1 MNFIFDLD
9 GTICFKGK
17 PVTKKIM
24 DMLRELEQQGHQVLF
39 ASARPIRDL
48 LPVIDQ
54 HFHSATLIG
63 GNGSLISRNEKVVFS
78 QAFSSEQVAAMK
90 EIIQTYDAAYLID
103 GDWNYAYTGD
113 PMHPIKANLDP
124 DNLAEQVQ
132 LEELNQV
139 VKILVLQSDEQEKV
153 AGEAEALGLRV
164 HRHHG
169 EDIVDISPPGIDKWT
184 AIQQAGIGEGE
195 YIAFGNDA
203 NDIEMF
209 RHAKYA
215 IMIGKHEELASYAH
229 VDIPL
234 GEACEQTIVDSL
246 RDFAAGKIF
255 AHA

>member
-24 DMLRELEQQGHQVLF
+24 DMLKELEQNGHQVIF

-54 HFHSATLIG
+54 HFYSATLIG
-63 GNGSLISRNEKVVFS
+63 GNGSLISRNGKIVFTKT
-78 QAFSSEQVAAMK
+78 FSSEQVAAMK
-90 EIIQTYDAAYLID
+90 EIMKMYDAAYLID

-113 PMHPIKANLDP
+113 SMHPIKANLDP

-132 LEELNQV
+132 LDELNQV
-139 VKILVLQSDEQEKV
+139 VKILILQSADQEKV
-153 AGEAEALGLRV
+153 AAEANALGLRV

-184 AIQQAGIGEGE
+184 AIQYTGIGEGE

-203 NDIEMF
+203 NDIEML
-209 RHAKYA
+209 RHARYA
-215 IMIGKHEELASYAH
+215 VRIGEHEDLISYAH

-234 GEACEQTIVDSL
+234 GAACEQAIVDKL
-246 RDFAAGKIF
+246 RDIAIGKTC
-255 AHA
+255 AHS

>member
-9 GTICFKGK
+9 GTICFEGK

-24 DMLRELEQQGHQVLF
+24 DMLKELEQNGHQVLF

-63 GNGSLISRNEKVVFS
+63 GNGSLISRNGKVVFS
-78 QAFSSEQVAAMK
+78 QAFSSDQLAAMK
-90 EIIQTYDAAYLID
+90 EIIKTYDAAYLID

-113 PMHPIKANLDP
+113 QMHPIKANLDP

-132 LEELNQV
+132 LNELNQV
-139 VKILVLQSDEQEKV
+139 VKILILQSANQEKV
-153 AGEAEALGLRV
+153 AAKAEALGLRV

-184 AIQQAGIGEGE
+184 AIQQAGIRKGE

-203 NDIEMF
+203 NDIEML

-215 IMIGKHEELASYAH
+215 VRIGEQEELIGYAH

-234 GEACEQTIVDSL
+234 GDACEQTIVDSL
-246 RDFAAGKIF
+246 EDIAAGRVF
-255 AHA
+255 VHS

>member
-17 PVTKKIM
+17 PVTTKIM
-24 DMLRELEQQGHQVLF
+24 NMLKELERNGHQILF

-63 GNGSLISRNEKVVFS
+63 GNGSLISRNGKVVFL
-78 QAFSSEQVAAMK
+78 QAFSSQQVAAMK
-90 EIIQTYDAAYLID
+90 EIMKMHNAAYLID

-132 LEELNQV
+132 LDELSQV
-139 VKILVLQSDEQEKV
+139 VKILILQSADQEKV
-153 AGEAEALGLRV
+153 AAEAKALGLRV

-169 EDIVDISPPGIDKWT
+169 EEIIDISPPGIDKWT
-184 AIQQAGIGEGE
+184 AIQQAGIKERE

-215 IMIGKHEELASYAH
+215 VMIGKHEELASYAH

-234 GEACEQTIVDSL
+234 GDTCEQTIVDSL
-246 RDFAAGKIF
+246 RDIVSERTLVRS
-255 AHA
+255 